1 MDIFDS
7 AKLQTSPNLKSS
19 DDKIET
25 STSVADNLAVIWA
38 TAPVSAPVIFSPKT
52 LSVLRD
58 DPDGNTN
65 LSRVGDSE

>member
-1 MDIFDS
+1 MFDS
-7 AKLQTSPNLKSS
+7 AKLQTSPNEKSV

-38 TAPVSAPVIFSPKT
+38 IAPVSAPTICSPKI

-58 DPDGNTN
+58 
-65 LSRVGDSE
+65 